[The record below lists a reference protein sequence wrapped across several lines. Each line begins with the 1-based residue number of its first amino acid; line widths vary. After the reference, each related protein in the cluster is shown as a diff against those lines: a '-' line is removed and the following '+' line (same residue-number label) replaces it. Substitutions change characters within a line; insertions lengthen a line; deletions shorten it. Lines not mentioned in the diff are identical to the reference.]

1 MNLSQQYSIRRE
13 NDCKNFFF
21 ETVPLRYSS
30 VDSFCGL
37 LVAAAVVN
45 LAACPFTILL
55 NALIMVAVKTKRRLQ
70 THPNILL
77 ACLALTDLM
86 AGLVVQPVYRAKTI
100 FLLQGKDGHDFCDI
114 ELAFSVMF
122 GMFMFA
128 TVFHLLLISG
138 ERYLVIKHTF
148 THATVVTRARLI
160 ISSAVV
166 WIAALIFFLVASYLH
181 LAFLIAY
188 VIIISSIFL
197 LQIFVYKEARR
208 HEKRI
213 LSEQVSVEARA
224 RFKRE
229 KKALKLTT
237 IILVTIFLCFI
248 LPPIFMFITWRLF
261 SETFS
266 SNVKTLF
273 RHLGLVP
280 VIINSV
286 LNPVIYTVRKKQ
298 FRVAFIELLLRKRL
312 QVAEEFNRKFFGSR
326 NNSARQQNGQKGVE
340 QEQNAEGKNASHPDD
355 IHEGNPEV
363 RICGVDFDAKSTTA
377 IQDRLFSL
385 SAQKST
391 SKLKMEQHRKGKFPA
406 HDKTKQE
413 NDPEVPVAGPSF
425 VDWRTSDTAQ
435 NETLNEHNKTKLTE
449 KDSPHQAGPE
459 KDELGIEYVK
469 LKKDSVCN
477 RNEDDIEPISTNSRR
492 GGDKAARPEFQETSF

>member
-86 AGLVVQPVYRAKTI
+86 AGLVVQPVYTAKTI
-100 FLLQGKDGHDFCDI
+100 FLLQGKDAHDFCDI

-160 ISSAVV
+160 ISSAVA
-166 WIAALIFFLVASYLH
+166 WIAALIFFLVASYLY

-188 VIIISSIFL
+188 VIIISSIFKSL
-197 LQIFVYKEARR
+197 FIRKPVDTRNGFFRSKFPWRP
-208 HEKRI
+208 
-213 LSEQVSVEARA
+213 EQD
-224 RFKRE
+224 
-229 KKALKLTT
+229 
-237 IILVTIFLCFI
+237 
-248 LPPIFMFITWRLF
+248 
-261 SETFS
+261 
-266 SNVKTLF
+266 
-273 RHLGLVP
+273 
-280 VIINSV
+280 
-286 LNPVIYTVRKKQ
+286 LNGRKK
-298 FRVAFIELLLRKRL
+298 R
-312 QVAEEFNRKFFGSR
+312 
-326 NNSARQQNGQKGVE
+326 
-340 QEQNAEGKNASHPDD
+340 
-355 IHEGNPEV
+355 
-363 RICGVDFDAKSTTA
+363 
-377 IQDRLFSL
+377 
-385 SAQKST
+385 
-391 SKLKMEQHRKGKFPA
+391 
-406 HDKTKQE
+406 
-413 NDPEVPVAGPSF
+413 
-425 VDWRTSDTAQ
+425 
-435 NETLNEHNKTKLTE
+435 
-449 KDSPHQAGPE
+449 
-459 KDELGIEYVK
+459 
-469 LKKDSVCN
+469 
-477 RNEDDIEPISTNSRR
+477 
-492 GGDKAARPEFQETSF
+492 